1 MADRGRKILEWDQL
15 TETYAELAI
24 RLGLLGLLLYLSIV
38 LIRPFVSI
46 IIWSAVLTIALYPVF
61 TWITDRLGGRK
72 RLAAAIVTVLGLLV
86 VIGPA
91 TWLVLSVIDT
101 VRVLVDRLDTP
112 GLTFP
117 QPWDPIRGW
126 PLVGEQ
132 LFQFWDLAA
141 TNAKAAIAKVTP
153 YLKPLGNVL
162 LGIAAGAGVGTL
174 KFLAAV
180 IIAGFLFVPGP
191 MLARAT
197 QSMVERVAPNN
208 GEQFV
213 TLAGATIRTV
223 AQGVIGIAALQALLA
238 GLGLMAAGVPGAS
251 LLTTGVLILGII
263 QIGPTIILLPLI
275 VWSWFTMDTAPAVIF
290 SVYMA
295 CVSALDNVLKPLI
308 MRRGL
313 KTPMVVILI
322 GLLGGTISYGITGL
336 FLGPIVLAV
345 IWELAVAWIER
356 SKMEAQQAGLEEV
369 DKAPMAISLDASE
382 LKNPE
387 QPPALPV
394 GLTSPPTDTRPK
406 RQ

>member
-1 MADRGRKILEWDQL
+1 
-15 TETYAELAI
+15 
-24 RLGLLGLLLYLSIV
+24 
-38 LIRPFVSI
+38 
-46 IIWSAVLTIALYPVF
+46 
-61 TWITDRLGGRK
+61 
-72 RLAAAIVTVLGLLV
+72 VTVLGLLV

-91 TWLVLSVIDT
+91 TWLVLSVIDS
-101 VRVLVDRLDTP
+101 VGVLVDRLDTP

-117 QPWDPIRGW
+117 HPWEPIKGW
-126 PLVGEQ
+126 PLIGEP

-141 TNAKAAIAKVTP
+141 TNAKAAVVKVTP
-153 YLKPLGNVL
+153 YLKPLGTVL
-162 LGIAAGAGVGTL
+162 LGVAAGAGVGTL

-180 IIAGFLFVPGP
+180 VISGFLFVPGP

-197 QSMVERVAPNN
+197 QSMIERVAPNN
-208 GEQFV
+208 AEQFV

-238 GLGLMAAGVPGAS
+238 GLGMMAAGVPGAS

-290 SVYMA
+290 SVYMG

-313 KTPMVVILI
+313 KTPMIVILI

-345 IWELAVAWIER
+345 IWELAVAWIDR
-356 SKMEAQQAGLEEV
+356 TKMEAQQASLEKE
-369 DKAPMAISLDASE
+369 DKVPVPISLGASE
-382 LKNPE
+382 PGSSE
-387 QPPALPV
+387 QRPAMPA
-394 GLTSPPTDTRPK
+394 GLTSPSTDARTK

>member
-1 MADRGRKILEWDQL
+1 MADRGRRILEWDQL

-46 IIWSAVLTIALYPVF
+46 IIWSTVLTIALYPVF
-61 TWITDRLGGRK
+61 SWIADRLGGRR
-72 RLAAAIVTVLGLLV
+72 RLAAAIVTVLSLLV

-91 TWLVLSVIDT
+91 TWLVLSVIDS

-112 GLTFP
+112 GLAFP
-117 QPWDPIRGW
+117 QPWEPIRQW

-141 TNAKAAIAKVTP
+141 SNAKAAIAKISP
-153 YLKPLGNVL
+153 YLRPLGNVL
-162 LGIAAGAGVGTL
+162 LGIVAGAGIGTL

-180 IIAGFLFVPGP
+180 IISGFLFSPGP
-191 MLARAT
+191 MLARAA
-197 QSMVERVAPNN
+197 QAMIERVAPDHA
-208 GEQFV
+208 GQFV
-213 TLAGATIRTV
+213 TLAAATIRTV

-238 GLGLMAAGVPGAS
+238 GVGMVAADIPGAS
-251 LLTTGVLILGII
+251 LLTTAVLILGII

-275 VWSWFTMDTAPAVIF
+275 VWSWFTMDTAPALVF
-290 SVYMA
+290 SIYMA
-295 CVSALDNVLKPLI
+295 CVSALDNILKPLV

-313 KTPMVVILI
+313 KTPMIVILI

-345 IWELAVAWIER
+345 IWELAVAWIDR
-356 SKMEAQQAGLEEV
+356 TKMEAQQASLEGL
-369 DKAPMAISLDASE
+369 DKAPAKISPSASE
-382 LKNPE
+382 
-387 QPPALPV
+387 
-394 GLTSPPTDTRPK
+394 
-406 RQ
+406 